1 MGRRGLRFKNKCI
14 KLSLIFA
21 KHSKF
26 KVIELFKHYRTTANK
41 DLLTGTVRV
50 NNLILILMGC
60 DTIEVNLV
68 ILVNT
73 THPIPHHPTPLPH
86 HPTTLLHHPPPIPPT
101 HHPAQKWQFTPAMQQ
116 SVWEAGDP
124 GRDIQWW
131 VSWDTGTVFFLIW
144 SSPSNNN
151 YSSYT
156 ELAYFACS
164 PSHHQHQ
171 QLFIFWFKDKHWLLF
186 PIKIFVLRDKIW
198 WLFSIKSCLQG
209 WLSTSRD
216 YWQSKIVFRQN
227 FSTKYCFP
235 SIEDA
240 INGCLPTNTALF
252 SNKSW
257 LHQMLSSIN
266 GLLLLKRVFQKDC
279 LLTKTVFNL

>member
-1 MGRRGLRFKNKCI
+1 MSSI
-14 KLSLIFA
+14 KGCLLL
-21 KHSKF
+21 KG
-26 KVIELFKHYRTTANK
+26 VNT
-41 DLLTGTVRV
+41 DLLTGTVPV
-50 NNLILILMGC
+50 NNLILNLMGC

-73 THPIPHHPTPLPH
+73 THPTPPTTPPTPPNNP
-86 HPTTLLHHPPPIPPT
+86 PTPPIPST

-171 QLFIFWFKDKHWLLF
+171 QLFVFWFKDKHWLLF
-186 PIKIFVLRDKIW
+186 PFKMFVLRSYHEV
-198 WLFSIKSCLQG
+198 LE
-209 WLSTSRD
+209 R
-216 YWQSKIVFRQN
+216 
-227 FSTKYCFP
+227 
-235 SIEDA
+235 A
-240 INGCLPTNTALF
+240 
-252 SNKSW
+252 
-257 LHQMLSSIN
+257 
-266 GLLLLKRVFQKDC
+266 
-279 LLTKTVFNL
+279 